1 MDWKIRLSA
10 AFSLRASRTISMP
23 CVLVCLIDEDRRC
36 LNITKNE
43 FLCSAHGVHYL

>member
-1 MDWKIRLSA
+1 MDWKIRSSA

-23 CVLVCLIDEDRRC
+23 CALVCFLNEDWLC

-43 FLCSAHGVHYL
+43 F